1 MAKRKKTVELTYES
15 FHRLK
20 DMLSSQN
27 EEDRNVALETLS
39 NMKTSDVLMTL
50 LAKSLYHHGRYTLMN
65 YKKLKN
71 RFLADGN
78 KMEWQELYP
87 LIIKHLDMYGQGDLE
102 KRILE
107 ELIIK
112 LIGDHLMYDN
122 FNNIVKDFKVELN
135 YE

>member
-65 YKKLKN
+65 DKRFKN
-71 RFLADGN
+71 RFSYFFWNSISKQIN
-78 KMEWQELYP
+78 K
-87 LIIKHLDMYGQGDLE
+87 
-102 KRILE
+102 
-107 ELIIK
+107 
-112 LIGDHLMYDN
+112 
-122 FNNIVKDFKVELN
+122 
-135 YE
+135 